1 MKLTLSDFFFIPV
14 TLEQLEVLSLNS
26 TAINPCDIPP
36 LMIPSFSTHFLDSML
51 FHPAFS
57 MLSGSPIGDLYD
69 WLTDNISHR
78 GGGDFL
84 MKFYD
89 GDTHHLTKG
98 WKLQIKVSH
107 RVFKGPAS

>member
-78 GGGDFL
+78 GGGGL
-84 MKFYD
+84 
-89 GDTHHLTKG
+89 
-98 WKLQIKVSH
+98 SH
-107 RVFKGPAS
+107 EIL